1 MKALLNK
8 KKSKRVMA
16 VLMAVLLAIGIMPM
30 DWALTNTK
38 AAESKVYTFESSAL
52 QADAAL
58 RTDRK

>member
-38 AAESKVYTFESSAL
+38 AAE
-52 QADAAL
+52 
-58 RTDRK
+58 